1 MSRLARLAAFTVV
14 LVALGC
20 SNLGVDNP
28 TAPTTT
34 QLPGLQA
41 VTTGGTC
48 TLKTASE
55 IEAEIV
61 DLYFQNDWPDPNSA
75 LSKFNQVKA
84 LLAAGSTVEAQL
96 KARDLVRFIENK
108 FSNLSPAEQ
117 AETQDEMD
125 TAVEDIYC
133 FVGISG
139 TVFDLNPGDPAKA
152 FATPGG
158 TGGVWFPPNSVPVG
172 TMVVLEDITSL
183 YECPSGAFCGQSPLN
198 TPLDKYPT
206 YIAIS
211 LIPNFVFTPPT
222 LPVVAVCF
230 PSDTPLDVL
239 DELVVGHQ
247 APDGFEALAPVT
259 IPSELLAL
267 LNCPTITAQQSAPS
281 GMLARWLAPIANAF
295 LPQPLQARSLFAFGG
310 AGGSPEEFSPF
321 GGVDTQLAGAGGS
334 PEEFVRAATRTPV
347 PMSSVVIQN
356 TPTVTGTAG
365 TTATT
370 GLPKVTVSTRGQDGD
385 VNPIAGVK
393 VLFSVKPAANN
404 APAGNAHLCAAGGVV
419 PAEVEVLTDTN
430 GEATLPCFDF
440 GTTTGYA
447 NIKARF
453 DPSSLTFEGSE
464 LITVLVNGSTDNS
477 VNFLSYTS
485 SGPAYAIAIVEG
497 DNKTANAYTAV
508 TNPQPKVKVTDL
520 YGNDVPGALVT
531 WTASFVQLSPPS
543 VDPSSNLTLTDG
555 TAAVTS
561 WILGPGANTLLAEVS
576 TAAGPRSVTFNGTGT
591 ITLDLANACATGG
604 AKDDIL
610 KYGFYAKQA
619 SKAVGA
625 IGVNLSSNGAPGTS
639 ENYEITLKVSLNG
652 GGTFP
657 YSAKA
662 RLQSGSNSSKGV
674 ESLVLFDFKNSPV
687 PSGNGDMT
695 VRMEAVSMTSGT
707 PEPLPLNRV
716 INMNVGTCAAGSKN
730 CTGTKVQNSI
740 ACNITESQLAPF
752 VKDYRKGLAARI
764 YVIR

>member
-1 MSRLARLAAFTVV
+1 M
-14 LVALGC
+14 
-20 SNLGVDNP
+20 
-28 TAPTTT
+28 
-34 QLPGLQA
+34 QA
-41 VTTGGTC
+41 VTSGGSC
-48 TLKTASE
+48 TPKDAST

-75 LSKFNQVKA
+75 ISKFNQVKA

-108 FSNLSPAEQ
+108 FSNLTPAEQ
-117 AETQDEMD
+117 ADTQEEMD
-125 TAVEDIYC
+125 TVVADIFC

-139 TVFDLNPGDPAKA
+139 AVFDLNPGDPAKA

-158 TGGVWFPPNSVPVG
+158 TAGVWFPPNSVPVG
-172 TMVVLEDITSL
+172 TMVVIEDITSL
-183 YECPSGAFCGQSPLN
+183 YECPSGVFCGQSPLN

-206 YIAIS
+206 YVAIS

-230 PSDTPLDVL
+230 PSDTPFDVL

-247 APDGFEALAPVT
+247 SPDGFEALAPVT

-321 GGVDTQLAGAGGS
+321 GGVDTQVAGAGGS

-347 PMSSVVIQN
+347 PMASVVIQSS
-356 TPTVTGTAG
+356 PTITGTAG
-365 TTATT
+365 TTTPT
-370 GLPKVTVSTRGQDGD
+370 GTLTGALPKVTVNTRGQDGD

-393 VLFSVKPAANN
+393 VIFSVNAAANN
-404 APAGNAHLCAAGGVV
+404 APAGNAQLCAAGGVV
-419 PAEVEVLTDTN
+419 PPTVEVLTDAS
-430 GEATLPCFDF
+430 GEATLPCLDF
-440 GTTTGYA
+440 GTEAGYS

-453 DPSSLTFEGSE
+453 DPSSLTFEGSD

-477 VNFLSYTS
+477 VNFLSYTNA
-485 SGPAYAIAIVEG
+485 GPAYAIAIVEG

-543 VDPSSNLTLTDG
+543 VDPSSTLTGTDG

-591 ITLDLANACATGG
+591 ITLGLANACATGG

-619 SKAVGA
+619 NKAVGA
-625 IGVNLSSNGAPGTS
+625 IGLNLSSNGAPGTS

-652 GGTFP
+652 GTSFP

-674 ESLVLFDFKNSPV
+674 ESLVLFDFANNPV
-687 PSGNGDMT
+687 PNGNGNMT
-695 VRMEAVSMTSGT
+695 VRMEAVSVTGGT
-707 PEPLPLNRV
+707 PQPLPPNRV
-716 INMNVGTCAAGSKN
+716 INMNVGTCSAGSKS
-730 CTGTKVQNSI
+730 CKGAVVQSGV
-740 ACNITESQLAPF
+740 ACNITESQLTPF
-752 VKDYRKGLAARI
+752 VQDYRKGFAARI
-764 YVIR
+764 YVIQ